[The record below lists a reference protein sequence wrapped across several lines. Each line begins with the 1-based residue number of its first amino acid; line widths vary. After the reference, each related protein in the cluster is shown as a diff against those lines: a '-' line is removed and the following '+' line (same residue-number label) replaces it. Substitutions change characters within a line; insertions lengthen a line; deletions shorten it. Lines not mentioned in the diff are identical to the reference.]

1 MEIKVNH
8 LTHVYQPNSPFEKI
22 ALSDVNFTIPS
33 GAFVSIIGHTGSG
46 KSTLIQHFNGLLK
59 PTDGEIKIG
68 DMTIAAKTKTKDLK
82 ALRKRIGMV
91 FQYPEHQLFE
101 ETVEKDICFGPLNF
115 DVPLEEA
122 KRRALEA
129 LELVQLPTSIL
140 QRSPFELSGGQMRRV
155 AIAGVLAIQPEAI
168 ILDEPTAGLD
178 PKARRD
184 ILDLFTRLHREKGI
198 TTIMVTHSMD
208 DAAIFSDQ
216 VIVMDKG
223 KLLMNDRPEVV
234 FSQGETLIELGLGI
248 PESMRF
254 LQKVSQRFGE
264 KWNDPLF
271 SVEKA
276 AERIS
281 QLYLRHEGGA
291 LQ

>member
-8 LTHVYQPNSPFEKI
+8 LTHVYQPNSPFEKL
-22 ALSDVNFTIPS
+22 ALTDVNFVIPS

-59 PTDGEIKIG
+59 PTEGEIKVG
-68 DMTIAAKTKTKDLK
+68 EMTIAAKTKTKDLK
-82 ALRKRIGMV
+82 TLRRRIGMV

-115 DVPLEEA
+115 DVPIEEA
-122 KRRALEA
+122 KKRAMDA
-129 LELVQLPTSIL
+129 LELVHLPKSIL

-178 PKARRD
+178 PMGRRE
-184 ILDLFTRLHREKGI
+184 ILDLFTRLHKEKGM

-208 DAAIFSDQ
+208 DAANLSDK
-216 VIVMDKG
+216 VIVMDQG
-223 KLLMNDRPEVV
+223 KVILDDVPEKVFTRGDLLKA
-234 FSQGETLIELGLGI
+234 LGLGV

-254 LQKVSQRFGE
+254 LDKVSTKLSE
-264 KWNDPLF
+264 NWNDPLF

-276 AERIS
+276 AEKIAHY
-281 QLYLRHEGGA
+281 YLGKRGGVR
-291 LQ
+291 Q